1 MAASYPK
8 VISKQDP
15 LIVRVDALILLVD
28 STTYS
33 AKIKFGIALKAFN
46 IYSSGLGSPIY
57 QQDVDVSGMSE
68 EGVEDSDAYK
78 AIVTEATLWIDKLE
92 DSFSSATSG
101 KSLVDVV
108 NELKAQS
115 HFDITGSEE
124 LHTDEM
130 VFDNT
135 ASNLITTINNLSL
148 KLDKLD
154 KLDSITDALTS
165 IKNKLCDSSTTLGD
179 QIASAVETALDGIM
193 GEFADLST
201 AISGVQTTAS
211 GIQTVASGTDDL
223 VNNIV
228 ETLGTKPLGADT
240 VYTLCSS
247 TSEISGDISTLSS
260 TINDIKFTVNT
271 INNTSDTI
279 NNRIYDTQIKT
290 SSLHGALTDLTND
303 TRAMHFDPYRG
314 WFIKTDVACDS
325 DLNLLGTIPDTSI
338 KYIKAATPING
349 TQW

>member
-1 MAASYPK
+1 MAESYPK

-201 AISGVQTTAS
+201 AISG
-211 GIQTVASGTDDL
+211 
-223 VNNIV
+223 
-228 ETLGTKPLGADT
+228 
-240 VYTLCSS
+240 
-247 TSEISGDISTLSS
+247 DISTLSS
-260 TINDIKFTVNT
+260 TINDIKSTVNN

-279 NNRIYDTQIKT
+279 NNRIYDIQIKT
-290 SSLHGALTDLTND
+290 SSLYGALTDPTND
-303 TRAMHFDPYRG
+303 ARAMHFDPYRG

-338 KYIKAATPING
+338 KYIKAATPLNG